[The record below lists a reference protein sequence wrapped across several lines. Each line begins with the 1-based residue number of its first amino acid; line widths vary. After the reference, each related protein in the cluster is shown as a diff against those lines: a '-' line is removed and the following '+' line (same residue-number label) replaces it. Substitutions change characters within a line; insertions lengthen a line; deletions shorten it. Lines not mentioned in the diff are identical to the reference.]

1 MASPSRLPFVGE
13 LEPGLYEALVTDELA
28 ARLATLEHVT
38 PQQGELDTAEA
49 PDRIASHISRQ
60 IERALRDVK
69 EGDRLEVGTAVAREL
84 LTRLADLT
92 DQEPQDLPVYPATV
106 LHAILGTRPDGTP
119 APFALP
125 LIPLLDT
132 TLLTNAKGEPSLWNQ
147 LISEIGSS
155 DRIDVVMAFIRLSGI
170 RPLVDALA
178 EHCAA
183 GKSLRILTTTY
194 TGSTERAALDKLIA
208 LGADVRISYDV
219 STTRLHAKAWV
230 FHRQTGFSTAY
241 IGSSNLTMSAQV
253 TGIEWNV
260 RASAARNPDVVSKFD
275 AVFDSYWSNG
285 DFLDYDPTQFDDHAD
300 QQGRIDSGPHV
311 ILSPIELRPY
321 PFQERLLDLLTVSR
335 SKGRHNN
342 LLVAATGTGKTV
354 MAAVDYGRL
363 KQEMPRARLLFI
375 AHREEILDQ
384 SIATFR
390 YALRDATFGEKW
402 VGGAKP
408 LRYEHVF
415 ASIQSLSAADL
426 SLLDP
431 RHFDVVILDEFH
443 HAAAASY
450 AKVLGHLR
458 PVELLGLTATPERS
472 DGQSILHWFDDR
484 IASELRLW
492 DAIDQQHLSPFVY
505 FGVHDGTDLS
515 GIPWKRGQGYDI
527 PALSN
532 LYTSNDAWARLV
544 VRQVDDHVGVAT
556 MRGLGFCVSVA
567 HAEFMA
573 AHFERSGIPAVAVSG
588 ETPRQERRD
597 ALARLRSGDLSIVF
611 SVDLFNEGVDL
622 PDVDTILML
631 RPTESPTLFLQQ
643 LGRGLRKSNAK
654 AFCTVI
660 DFVGTHR
667 SEFRF
672 DRKYRALL
680 GGTRRDLERAIG
692 QRFPFLPTGCHMHL
706 DRVATDIVLRSL
718 RDAIPTRWPGKVDE
732 LRSLRNS
739 LPGIDLAGFL
749 HESGLELDDVYDG
762 NHGWSELKEAAGAPT
777 LAAGPHETT
786 LRRVVGRLLHIDD
799 QQRLSTFTHLLTNPV
814 APRVDRLDVRT
825 RRTLHMLIAPLVDQL
840 VGTTKAMAKDTDLQ
854 AATDAVWEHP
864 QVRRELL
871 EVFGLLAER
880 VDHVHRPLE
889 THPDCPLQIHARY
902 TRLEILASLDQGT
915 ENGDRVTPTTW
926 REGVRDAS
934 NVNADLFAFT
944 LDKSSGGF
952 SPTTRYR
959 DYAIS
964 RDLIHWESQSRTRA
978 DSATGLRYQQHASMG
993 RTILLFARMKVNEPF
1008 WFLGP
1013 ATYVRHEGERPMA
1026 ITWKLRHQLP
1036 GDLYQEFAAA
1046 VV

>member
-1 MASPSRLPFVGE
+1 MGE
-13 LEPGLYEALVTDELA
+13 IESGLYEALVTDEMASELE
-28 ARLATLEHVT
+28 TLERLT
-38 PQQGELDTAEA
+38 PDQRDLNVAEA

-60 IERALRDVK
+60 IERSLRGVPDAKRV
-69 EGDRLEVGTAVAREL
+69 EVGTTVARDL

-92 DQEPQDLPVYPATV
+92 QQEPHDLPVDPAIV

-119 APFALP
+119 ASIVSP

-170 RPLVDALA
+170 RPLVDALTD
-178 EHCAA
+178 HCAA
-183 GKSLRILTTTY
+183 GKPLRILTTTY
-194 TGSTERAALDKLIA
+194 TGSTERTALDRLVA

-230 FHRQTGFSTAY
+230 FHRRTGFSTAY

-275 AVFDSYWSNG
+275 AVVDSYWSNG

-300 QQGRIDSGPHV
+300 QQGRVDDGPRV
-311 ILSPIELRPY
+311 ILSPIELRPH

-342 LLVAATGTGKTV
+342 LLVSATGTGKTV

-363 KQEMPRARLLFI
+363 QQTMPRARLLFI

-402 VGGAKP
+402 VGGTRP
-408 LRYEHVF
+408 ERYEHVF
-415 ASIQSLSAADL
+415 ASIQSLNAADL
-426 SLLDP
+426 SLLAAD
-431 RHFDVVILDEFH
+431 HFDVVIVDEFH
-443 HAAAASY
+443 HAAASSY
-450 AKVLGHLR
+450 AKVLDHLR

-472 DGQSILHWFDDR
+472 DGLPILHWFDDR
-484 IASELRLW
+484 IAAELRLW
-492 DAIDQQHLSPFVY
+492 DAVDQQHLSPFVY
-505 FGVHDGTDLS
+505 FGVHDDTDLS
-515 GIPWKRGQGYDI
+515 DIPWKRGHGYDI
-527 PALSN
+527 TSLSN
-532 LYTSNDAWARLV
+532 LYTSSDAWARLV
-544 VRQVDDHVGVAT
+544 VKQVDDHVDVKT

-588 ETPRQERRD
+588 ETPRQERHD
-597 ALARLRSGDLSIVF
+597 ALARLRSGDVSMVF
-611 SVDLFNEGVDL
+611 SVDLFNEGVDV
-622 PDVDTILML
+622 PDVDTVLML

-643 LGRGLRKSNAK
+643 LGRGLRKANNK

-680 GGTRRDLERAIG
+680 GGSRRDLERSID

-706 DRVATDIVLRSL
+706 DHVAEGIVLRSL

-732 LRSLRNS
+732 LRSLRRVQ
-739 LPGIDLAGFL
+739 PDIDLAGFL

-762 NHGWSELKEAAGAPT
+762 NRGWSDLLEAAGAPV
-777 LAAGPHETT
+777 LAGGVHEEK
-786 LRRVVGRLLHIDD
+786 LRRAVGRLLHIDD
-799 QQRLSTFTHLLTNPV
+799 QQRLSVFARLLATPV
-814 APRVDRLDVRT
+814 APRVDRLDVRS
-825 RRTLHMLIAPLVDQL
+825 RRTLHMLVAPLVDQM
-840 VGTTKAMAKDTDLQ
+840 VGKNKTLPRDTGLQ
-854 AATDAVWEHP
+854 AAADVLWAHP
-864 QVRRELL
+864 QVRSELL
-871 EVFGLLAER
+871 EVFNILNDH
-880 VDHVHRPLE
+880 VDHVHRPLG

-902 TRLEILASLDQGT
+902 TRLEILASLGLGSDDGLRAKIPAWQS
-915 ENGDRVTPTTW
+915 
-926 REGVRDAS
+926 GVYDAS
-934 NVNADLFAFT
+934 AVDADLFAFT

-964 RDLIHWESQSRTRA
+964 RDLIHWESQSVTRA
-978 DSATGLRYQQHASMG
+978 DSGTGFRYQHHESMG
-993 RTILLFARMKVNEPF
+993 RTILLFARMRADDRSF

-1026 ITWKLRHQLP
+1026 ITWKLHRPLP